1 MPVEK
6 IMEEKNKQFLQR
18 YFPGLL
24 DSLQLDESPALF
36 DEILVQEGKRKLPT
50 LAITHEGESHFLHS
64 QYNPQQEAERWAAS
78 EQVLN
83 RGIVC
88 IIGWGLGYHA
98 IEWIKQHGKSAE
110 AVIII
115 EPEPQFFRASLHTS
129 DLTSLMN
136 AARVEIVCGYQP
148 EIIQAS
154 LMKVVDIFLASELH
168 ILLPPFAEY
177 YPSDVLQTIKT
188 ELQRL
193 IETKQR
199 MLNHMGEMGVLCQ
212 THIVQNIPTVSQSVF
227 PHQLKSQLKGEPA
240 IIVAAGPSLDR
251 NIHQLKEIH
260 NQSWIFAV
268 DTSAK
273 VLLQQGIK
281 SHFIVTKDPT
291 DLNAN
296 HLLTLSIPQ
305 DIVIAFDPQISPQ
318 VLSNRENTLMCMP
331 NRNHAIHE
339 YLTGV
344 EINKDDELPLSNNV
358 ALAAFNLAVHAGCSP
373 IIFVGLDLCFTPGS
387 SHASGTSLQ
396 SNVEIMNDG
405 NAIRYSRGEATDSVS
420 TILVE
425 GVDGKMYP
433 TTSNFLDAIR
443 LLERLIQQSGVPC
456 IDASEGGAKITGTTM
471 MSLKDG
477 ITTYCTSPLAIS
489 KLQSLNPKIPK
500 QDQLQQCIEK
510 IVNHL
515 EHCALTASQTL
526 ETISELTIEDLNS
539 AKMKIEEGNKIYHL
553 LQSALERLIV
563 EIHQADYWNPAINN
577 QETLLNRYQHYFNII
592 HSTCKR
598 FAPLY
603 QQIGQEIH

>member
-6 IMEEKNKQFLQR
+6 IMKEKNKQFLQR

-50 LAITHEGESHFLHS
+50 LVITHEGESHFLHS

-110 AVIII
+110 AIIII
-115 EPEPQFFRASLHTS
+115 EPEPQFFRESLHTS

-136 AARVEIVCGYQP
+136 ASRVEIVCGCQP
-148 EIIQAS
+148 EKIQAS
-154 LMKVVDIFLASELH
+154 LMKVVDIFLASELQ

-188 ELQRL
+188 ELQRFM
-193 IETKQR
+193 ETKQR

-212 THIVQNIPTVSQSVF
+212 THIVQNILAMSRSVF
-227 PHQLKSQLKGEPA
+227 PSQLKNQLKGEPA
-240 IIVAAGPSLDR
+240 IIVAAGPSLDQ

-268 DTSAK
+268 DTSAN
-273 VLLQQGIK
+273 VLLQRGIHP
-281 SHFIVTKDPT
+281 HFIVTKDPT
-291 DLNAN
+291 ELNAN
-296 HLLTLSIPQ
+296 HLLNLSIPH
-305 DIVIAFDPQISPQ
+305 DTVIAFDPQITPQ
-318 VLSNRENTLMCMP
+318 VLSNHKNPLLCMP
-331 NRNHAIHE
+331 NRNHAFHE
-339 YLTGV
+339 YLTGLK
-344 EINKDDELPLSNNV
+344 INKDDKMPLSNNV

-373 IIFVGLDLCFTPGS
+373 IIFVGLDLCFTSES
-387 SHASGTSLQ
+387 SHAAGSALQ
-396 SNVEIMNDG
+396 SKVEIMNDG
-405 NAIRYSRGEATDSVS
+405 CIQYTRGDATDSVS
-420 TILVE
+420 TMMVE
-425 GVDGKMYP
+425 GIDGNLYP

-443 LLERLIQQSGVPC
+443 LLEQLIQQSGILC
-456 IDASEGGAKITGTTM
+456 IDASEGGAKITGTTIM
-471 MSLKDG
+471 PLQEVSTLHCTLPISLSKFKTWILSKQDKDQ
-477 ITTYCTSPLAIS
+477 L
-489 KLQSLNPKIPK
+489 LQSINT
-500 QDQLQQCIEK
+500 